1 MELVTLKEKRKKYI
15 RPGWI
20 IFITLVIVMPFL
32 SIALMNVLPK
42 EIYYG
47 RFLGLILG
55 LMIAQAMLSLFI
67 AGGFLL
73 FCYGRSG
80 TQRLTLFDDELVYFY
95 YSGSGPNREEYTLY
109 IKDVERYTMTNRTLT
124 VYGNIKKVTVDAY
137 GKSEKMVKKI
147 AMARVFDKEDK
158 VIEFLDSHKKIN

>member
-20 IFITLVIVMPFL
+20 IFITLVIIMPVLAFL
-32 SIALMNVLPK
+32 LAKILPK
-42 EIYYG
+42 EMYWNT
-47 RFLGLILG
+47 FLRYI
-55 LMIAQAMLSLFI
+55 MAFMFMQSIPSLCI

-124 VYGNIKKVTVDAY
+124 VYGDIKKVTVDAY
-137 GKSEKMVKKI
+137 GKGEKMVRKI

-158 VIEFLDSHKKIN
+158 VIEFLDSHKK